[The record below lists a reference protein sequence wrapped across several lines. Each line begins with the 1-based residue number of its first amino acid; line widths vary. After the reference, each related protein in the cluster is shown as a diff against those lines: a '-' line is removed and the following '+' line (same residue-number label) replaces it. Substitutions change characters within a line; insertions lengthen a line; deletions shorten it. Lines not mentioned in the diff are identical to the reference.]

1 MRRENVKSVITA
13 LLLALFCWH
22 LGSVTLFPHIH
33 VVDGVVICHSHPYSG
48 TPDNPGHSHSSAQL
62 DTIAQLSMLVFVLT
76 ALTGVLALFRTF
88 TAAVCTRMR
97 QEVTPATVHALRL
110 RGPPCR

>member
-1 MRRENVKSVITA
+1 M
-13 LLLALFCWH
+13 LALFCWH

-48 TPDNPGHSHSSAQL
+48 TADNPGHSHTSSQL
-62 DTIAQLSMLVFVLT
+62 DTIAQLSLLVFVLT
-76 ALTGVLALFRTF
+76 ALTGVLALFRTS
-88 TAAVCTRMR
+88 TAAVSTRMR
-97 QEVTPATVHALRL
+97 QDVVTAPVRALRL